1 MRYQVDSDAVAVA
14 AGQTRACAESISSQ
28 VAAMMGH
35 LTGLQESWVGSASSA
50 FASLAAQW
58 RATQA
63 TIEDNL
69 RQIGLQLD
77 AASHTY
83 SQAEQTSTALFAGA

>member
-58 RATQA
+58 RAT
-63 TIEDNL
+63 IEDNL

-77 AASHTY
+77 AASQTY